1 MAILNVAEHLLQ
13 IFIEQMFEA
22 DDNIIV
28 NFVSG
33 FKLPFVKAH
42 TVIKQQSDIGTD
54 EAATVSVDSMV

>member
-1 MAILNVAEHLLQ
+1 
-13 IFIEQMFEA
+13 MFEA

-33 FKLPFVKAH
+33 FKLPFVKAQSI
-42 TVIKQQSDIGTD
+42 IKQQSDIGTD

>member
-1 MAILNVAEHLLQ
+1 
-13 IFIEQMFEA
+13 MFEA

-42 TVIKQQSDIGTD
+42 TIIKQQSDIGTD
-54 EAATVSVDSMV
+54 QAATVSVDSMV

>member
-1 MAILNVAEHLLQ
+1 
-13 IFIEQMFEA
+13 MFEA

-33 FKLPFVKAH
+33 FKLSFVKAH

-54 EAATVSVDSMV
+54 QAATVSVDSMV